1 MHLLV
6 EPVPSPPAATIRREI
21 DRFIAFLRKRSH
33 PETPGALRAETRYR
47 RSWPLLI
54 APQDR
59 TRDRHTDHHVAVA
72 LRDASTSG
80 LAFFASQPFPLDSIV
95 MVRLFW
101 QDQTSPPVPAV
112 IRHTTQTEHG
122 YLVGAEFLVEDDP
135 F

>member
-6 EPVPSPPAATIRREI
+6 EPVRSLPAATLRREI

-33 PETPGALRAETRYR
+33 PETPGPLRAETRYR

-59 TRDRHTDHHVAVA
+59 TQDRRADHHISVA
-72 LRDASTSG
+72 LSDASPSG
-80 LAFFASQPFPLDSIV
+80 VAFLSSQPFPLDSIV

-101 QDQTSPPVPAV
+101 QDQTSPQVPAV

>member
-6 EPVPSPPAATIRREI
+6 EPVRSPPAATLRREI

-33 PETPGALRAETRYR
+33 PETPGPLRAETRYR

-54 APQDR
+54 GQQG
-59 TRDRHTDHHVAVA
+59 RHPDDHVAVA
-72 LRDASTSG
+72 LSDASPSG
-80 LAFFASQPFPLDSIV
+80 VAFLASQPFPLDSIV

-122 YLVGAEFLVEDDP
+122 YLVGAEFLVEDDS